1 MTPTL
6 QLTRVTRVFGEG
18 RLEVDAVTDVSL
30 LAAAGELVAVMGPS
44 GSGKTTLLSLAGGL
58 DHPTSGTVSVEGTDL
73 SDLGRADLARMRRRS
88 VGYVFQQ
95 MNLVEG
101 LTAIENVS
109 LPLELDGRGRREAR
123 EAAASALELVSMGEL
138 ADRFPDELSGG
149 EQQRVA
155 IARAVVG
162 DRVLLLAD
170 EPTGALDSVTGE
182 SVLRLFEATAI
193 AAGPACSSPMMRG
206 SRHGLIASCSFV
218 TAASS
223 TRPSR
228 RKVRKRCCA
237 TQSVDEGPRVPCRRE
252 GGVASG
258 TPGAV
263 EERARSRSRRPSR
276 GGPCWGR
283 DRDPDGLSHRR
294 GKGAC

>member
-6 QLTRVTRVFGEG
+6 EVERVTRVFGEG

-30 LAAAGELVAVMGPS
+30 SAAAGELVAVMGPS

-58 DHPTSGTVSVEGTDL
+58 DHPTSGTVFVEGVDL
-73 SDLGRADLARMRRRS
+73 SELGRAELARLRRRS
-88 VGYVFQQ
+88 IGYVFQQ

-109 LPLELDGRGRREAR
+109 LPLEFDGRGRRDAR
-123 EAAASALELVSMGEL
+123 AAAGSALELVSIAEL

-182 SVLRLFEATAI
+182 SVLRLLRGHCDRGGAAVLVTHDATF
-193 AAGPACSSPMMRG
+193 AAWADRIVFLRDGR
-206 SRHGLIASCSFV
+206 I
-218 TAASS
+218 
-223 TRPSR
+223 
-228 RKVRKRCCA
+228 
-237 TQSVDEGPRVPCRRE
+237 VDETQP
-252 GGVASG
+252 ASG
-258 TPGAV
+258 PETLLPDPV
-263 EERARSRSRRPSR
+263 
-276 GGPCWGR
+276 GP
-283 DRDPDGLSHRR
+283 
-294 GKGAC
+294 